1 MHRTF
6 WPLELL
12 STDDSKREVKYNAK
26 LLPCGRC
33 RRFNFDWFDD
43 NELSCSGGDRHIDN
57 CGDGHGPR
65 VLHGHCGAARLR
77 QLQFDQV
84 DATTLLTVLCTPG
97 TTYTLGLDQGV
108 GTGATVAVRLM
119 AGALTGST
127 LAYTIYS
134 DTARTTVWGNTV
146 GSNTVAGT
154 GSGMPQILT
163 GFGRVPSAQ
172 LSAPGAY
179 TDTVTATVT
188 Y

>member
-1 MHRTF
+1 MRNFFLAAGVAASILIGSTITNCPVQAATATSTIAVTATVLAF
-6 WPLELL
+6 CTVTAAPLAFGNYS
-12 STDDSKREVKYNAK
+12 ST
-26 LLPCGRC
+26 
-33 RRFNFDWFDD
+33 
-43 NELSCSGGDRHIDN
+43 
-57 CGDGHGPR
+57 
-65 VLHGHCGAARLR
+65 
-77 QLQFDQV
+77 QV

-154 GSGMPQILT
+154 GSGLPQILT